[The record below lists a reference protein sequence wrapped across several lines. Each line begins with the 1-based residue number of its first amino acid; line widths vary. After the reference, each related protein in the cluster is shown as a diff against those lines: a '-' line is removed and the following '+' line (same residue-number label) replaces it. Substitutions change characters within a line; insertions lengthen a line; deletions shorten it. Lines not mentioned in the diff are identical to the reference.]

1 MCKYFVSC
9 IVLFSVLSCTSH
21 QEKNNSAMGNDGT
34 ENTAAAR
41 GIADDYLTVDKDSV
55 LIPSFAVEINLSG
68 KATEKLLKEK
78 ESMLVT
84 AWFSGMPKDTTSKEF
99 REWGEMF
106 IRSFSIEL
114 DTGRIA
120 RFEGVKF
127 SKSIYELLEGK
138 DIKVLVNVYSG
149 RKSSPDNLL
158 DCEILSERISTVK
171 ERTMLLSGKLISEA
185 DSLQ

>member
-1 MCKYFVSC
+1 
-9 IVLFSVLSCTSH
+9 
-21 QEKNNSAMGNDGT
+21 
-34 ENTAAAR
+34 
-41 GIADDYLTVDKDSV
+41 
-55 LIPSFAVEINLSG
+55 
-68 KATEKLLKEK
+68 
-78 ESMLVT
+78 MLVT

-127 SKSIYELLEGK
+127 SRAIYDSLADR

-149 RKSSPDNLL
+149 RRSSPDNLL
-158 DCEILSERISTVK
+158 DGEIVSEKISTVK
-171 ERTMLLSGKLISEA
+171 GKTMRLAAKLISESA
-185 DSLQ
+185 SPQ